1 MKMLLPAKL
10 RTYELEKLICEEC
23 ESKGV
28 QVEVETANK
37 TAMIWSPGS
46 VVIRFKK
53 NGYESSYLYND
64 DLATQLKVGAEDAF
78 VMFFRSIL
86 EHFLSELE
94 KRMAVIRC
102 EPVIP
107 EDIFTRYKSKHD
119 YEYDKVIFND
129 PATIVLWKDG
139 TKTIVK
145 CGENDTYDKEKGLA
159 LCFMKKALGN
169 KSRNLNDILH
179 KEVE

>member
-1 MKMLLPAKL
+1 MITSLSANFF
-10 RTYELEKLICEEC
+10 RTFYGNELEKLIREEC

-28 QVEVETANK
+28 RVEIENADK
-37 TAMIWSPGS
+37 IAMIWAPGS

-53 NGYESSYLYND
+53 NGYVAAYVYEYRD
-64 DLATQLKVGAEDAF
+64 DTTMDTFIA
-78 VMFFRSIL
+78 FFRSRL
-86 EHFLSELE
+86 ECFLSELE
-94 KRMAVIRC
+94 KQMGVLRC
-102 EPVIP
+102 EPMTHV
-107 EDIFTRYKSKHD
+107 FTRYRRDYD